1 MNESD
6 MTDKPAKYPRYKTDP
21 ATLSEAEE
29 GMREELENTD
39 DTDDWVARLIT
50 GAEEVTG
57 CP

>member
-1 MNESD
+1 
-6 MTDKPAKYPRYKTDP
+6 MTDKPAKYPRYKTDS

-29 GMREELENTD
+29 GMREERENTD